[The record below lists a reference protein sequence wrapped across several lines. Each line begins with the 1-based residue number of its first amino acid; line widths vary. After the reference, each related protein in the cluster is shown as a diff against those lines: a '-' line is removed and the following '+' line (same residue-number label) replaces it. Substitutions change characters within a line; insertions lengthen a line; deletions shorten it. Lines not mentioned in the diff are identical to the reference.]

1 MHLALVG
8 TPNSGKTALFNALTG
23 SRQKVANYPGVTVE
37 RKEGSFVTPSGR
49 QVSVVDLPG
58 TYSLRGRSPD
68 EEITRDVVLGRTKG
82 EAMPD
87 LVLCVA
93 DSTNLRLTIRLVLEL
108 KSTGRPLAL
117 VLNMFDIATRRG
129 VTVDVPRLSEALG
142 VPVVTSIAVRKGGTA
157 DLLRLTDEIA
167 GASAT
172 PHRQNLWEP
181 LTVSQLRATQ
191 READRI
197 IAATVSLP
205 ARPDTWTA
213 RIDAVV
219 LHPVAGLAILMLLLF
234 VMFQAVFA
242 WAQPLME
249 LLSSAFEA
257 LGQFVHDTL
266 PAGLLQSFLQN
277 GVISGVGSVI
287 VFLPQIIIIFLFI
300 LLLEDFGYMAR
311 AAFLMDRIMGGAGLH
326 GRAFIPL
333 LSSFACAIPGIMAT
347 RVIDNRR
354 DRLTTILIAPLMT
367 CSARIPVYTL
377 IISAFIPAKMI
388 WGWVNLQGLVM
399 FGLYAAGIVSAL
411 GDVVPDQILHV
422 ARLRAGAVH
431 AGTARLQDAAAEEH
445 RDRHLHA
452 REYVPAARRHHDLL
466 DDGADL
472 VSGVVP
478 GSRLPAPTEPAIN
491 YSLAAMI
498 GKAIA
503 PLLSP
508 LGFNWQIA
516 VALIPGMAAREVAVA
531 ALGTVY
537 AIEGG
542 KEAADANRTGA
553 GDQMEPCH
561 RAVAAR
567 LVHLRAAMR
576 FHAGGDPPRN
586 RQLEVDGG
594 HLRLHAGA
602 RLCREF
608 CHLQHRGGARRRVA
622 KGRHGTVMGIEN
634 FRQLAGYNHWANRRL
649 YDAALKMPDEH
660 YRRPTGVFFGSLHG
674 TLNHLLLTDR
684 VWLKRLTG
692 EGEHPARLNAIL
704 HEDLKDL
711 VRARMTEDARLI
723 KVIGGYSAADL
734 GNTVSY
740 QTMSG
745 APQQQP
751 LRDILLHLFNH
762 QTHHRGHAHAC
773 CSIVTGTE
781 PLSLDLLLFQRG
793 VPAPDLN

>member
-1 MHLALVG
+1 MEAPLMHLALVG
-8 TPNSGKTALFNALTG
+8 TPNSGKTSLFNALTG

-37 RKEGSFVTPSGR
+37 RKEGAFVTPKGR
-49 QVSVVDLPG
+49 QVSLLDLPG

-68 EEITRDVVLGRTKG
+68 EEITRDVVLGRASG
-82 EAMPD
+82 EPLPD

-93 DSTNLRLTIRLVLEL
+93 DSTNLRLTIRLLLEL

-129 VTVDVPRLSEALG
+129 VSVDVAKLSETLG

-157 DLLRLTDEIA
+157 DLLRLTDEILA
-167 GASAT
+167 REDVSE
-172 PHRQNLWEP
+172 RQNLWQP
-181 LTVSQLRATQ
+181 LSVSELRATQ

-219 LHPVAGLAILMLLLF
+219 LHPVVGLLILLAILF

-242 WAQPLME
+242 WAQPLMG
-249 LLSSAFEA
+249 LLSSAFDA
-257 LGQFVHDTL
+257 LGRFVHDTL

-311 AAFLMDRIMGGAGLH
+311 AAFLMDRVMGGAGLH

-377 IISAFIPAKMI
+377 IISAFIPPKLM

-399 FGLYAAGIVSAL
+399 FGLYAAGIASAL
-411 GDVVPDQILHV
+411 GVSFVIKFFVWRDYQPAPFMLELPDYKMP
-422 ARLRAGAVH
+422 RLRSIGIGVYNRAKMFLQR
-431 AGTARLQDAAAEEH
+431 AGTTIFSMMVLIWFLASFPQAPIGAE
-445 RDRHLHA
+445 
-452 REYVPAARRHHDLL
+452 
-466 DDGADL
+466 G
-472 VSGVVP
+472 
-478 GSRLPAPTEPAIN
+478 PAIN

-498 GKAIA
+498 GKALEPMLA
-503 PLLSP
+503 PV
-508 LGFNWQIA
+508 GFNWQIA

-542 KEAADANRTGA
+542 KEAAEQIG
-553 GDQMEPCH
+553 Q
-561 RAVAAR
+561 V
-567 LVHLRAAMR
+567 
-576 FHAGGDPPRN
+576 
-586 RQLEVDGG
+586 
-594 HLRLHAGA
+594 
-602 RLCREF
+602 
-608 CHLQHRGGARRRVA
+608 
-622 KGRHGTVMGIEN
+622 
-634 FRQLAGYNHWANRRL
+634 LATKWSLAT
-649 YDAALKMPDEH
+649 AL
-660 YRRPTGVFFGSLHG
+660 SL
-674 TLNHLLLTDR
+674 LA
-684 VWLKRLTG
+684 WY
-692 EGEHPARLNAIL
+692 IF
-704 HEDLKDL
+704 
-711 VRARMTEDARLI
+711 
-723 KVIGGYSAADL
+723 
-734 GNTVSY
+734 
-740 QTMSG
+740 
-745 APQQQP
+745 APQCAST
-751 LRDILLHLFNH
+751 LAVIR
-762 QTHHRGHAHAC
+762 RE
-773 CSIVTGTE
+773 TGSSKWMVATFAYM
-781 PLSLDLLLFQRG
+781 LALAYLASLATYNIAAQLGLG
-793 VPAPDLN
+793 

>member
-1 MHLALVG
+1 MEAPLMHLALVG

-37 RKEGSFVTPSGR
+37 RKQGSFVTPLGR
-49 QVSVVDLPG
+49 QVSLVDLPG

-68 EEITRDVVLGRTKG
+68 EEITRDMVLGRTPG
-82 EAMPD
+82 EALPD

-108 KSTGRPLAL
+108 KRTGRPLAL

-129 VTVDVPRLSEALG
+129 VTVDVAQLSQALG

-157 DLLRLTDEIA
+157 DLLRLTDEISA
-167 GASAT
+167 QDHLPAS
-172 PHRQNLWEP
+172 QNLWEP
-181 LTVSQLRATQ
+181 LTVAQLRATQ

-205 ARPDTWTA
+205 TRPDTWTS

-219 LHPVAGLAILMLLLF
+219 LHPVAGLAILALILF

-249 LLSSAFEA
+249 GLSSAFAA
-257 LGQFVHDTL
+257 LGQLVHDTL

-377 IISAFIPAKMI
+377 IISAFIPDTQV
-388 WGWVNLQGLVM
+388 WGWVNLRGLVM
-399 FGLYAAGIVSAL
+399 FGLYATGIASAL
-411 GDVVPDQILHV
+411 GVSFLIKFFMLRDYAPAPFMLELPDYKLP
-422 ARLRAGAVH
+422 RLKSIAIGVYTRAKMFLQRAGTTIFSMMVLIWFLASFPL
-431 AGTARLQDAAAEEH
+431 A
-445 RDRHLHA
+445 
-452 REYVPAARRHHDLL
+452 P
-466 DDGADL
+466 DGAQD
-472 VSGVVP
+472 
-478 GSRLPAPTEPAIN
+478 PAIN
-491 YSLAAMI
+491 YSFAAMI
-498 GKAIA
+498 GKALE
-503 PLLSP
+503 PLLAP

-542 KEAADANRTGA
+542 KEAADQIGQLLATKWSLATALSLLAWYIFAPQCASTLAVIRRETGSSKWMAITFAYMLALAYVASLVTYQLAVALGA
-553 GDQMEPCH
+553 G
-561 RAVAAR
+561 
-567 LVHLRAAMR
+567 
-576 FHAGGDPPRN
+576 
-586 RQLEVDGG
+586 
-594 HLRLHAGA
+594 
-602 RLCREF
+602 
-608 CHLQHRGGARRRVA
+608 
-622 KGRHGTVMGIEN
+622 
-634 FRQLAGYNHWANRRL
+634 
-649 YDAALKMPDEH
+649 
-660 YRRPTGVFFGSLHG
+660 
-674 TLNHLLLTDR
+674 
-684 VWLKRLTG
+684 
-692 EGEHPARLNAIL
+692 
-704 HEDLKDL
+704 
-711 VRARMTEDARLI
+711 
-723 KVIGGYSAADL
+723 
-734 GNTVSY
+734 
-740 QTMSG
+740 
-745 APQQQP
+745 
-751 LRDILLHLFNH
+751 
-762 QTHHRGHAHAC
+762 
-773 CSIVTGTE
+773 
-781 PLSLDLLLFQRG
+781 
-793 VPAPDLN
+793 

>member
-1 MHLALVG
+1 MEAPLMHLALVG

-37 RKEGSFVTPSGR
+37 RKEGGFVTPRGR

-68 EEITRDVVLGRTKG
+68 EEITRDVVLGRTAG
-82 EAMPD
+82 EAVPD

-108 KSTGRPLAL
+108 KRTGRPLML

-129 VTVDVPRLSEALG
+129 VTVDVERLSEALG
-142 VPVVTSIAVRKGGTA
+142 IPVVTSIAVRKGGTA
-157 DLLRLTDEIA
+157 ELLRRTDEIA
-167 GASAT
+167 AQSA
-172 PHRQNLWEP
+172 P
-181 LTVSQLRATQ
+181 LQENRWQPLSVAELRATQ

-205 ARPDTWTA
+205 AKPDTWTA
-213 RIDAVV
+213 RVDAVV
-219 LHPVAGLAILMLLLF
+219 LHPVAGLAILAAILF

-249 LLSSAFEA
+249 LLSAAFAA
-257 LGQFVHDTL
+257 LGQLVHNTL

-377 IISAFIPAKMI
+377 IISAFIPAERI
-388 WGWVNLQGLVM
+388 WGWADLRGLVM
-399 FGLYAAGIVSAL
+399 FGLYAVGIASAL
-411 GDVVPDQILHV
+411 GVSFLIKFFMLRDYAPAPFMLELPDYKMP
-422 ARLRAGAVH
+422 RLKSIAIGVYTRAKMFLQRAGTTIFSMMVLIWFLASFPPPP
-431 AGTARLQDAAAEEH
+431 AGAE
-445 RDRHLHA
+445 
-452 REYVPAARRHHDLL
+452 
-466 DDGADL
+466 G
-472 VSGVVP
+472 
-478 GSRLPAPTEPAIN
+478 PAIN

-498 GKAIA
+498 GKTIE
-503 PLLSP
+503 PLLAP

-542 KEAADANRTGA
+542 KEAAEQIGQVLATKWSLATALSLLAWYIFAPQCASTLAVIRRETGSSKWMAVTFGYMLALAYVASLATYHIALAFGA
-553 GDQMEPCH
+553 G
-561 RAVAAR
+561 
-567 LVHLRAAMR
+567 
-576 FHAGGDPPRN
+576 
-586 RQLEVDGG
+586 
-594 HLRLHAGA
+594 
-602 RLCREF
+602 
-608 CHLQHRGGARRRVA
+608 
-622 KGRHGTVMGIEN
+622 
-634 FRQLAGYNHWANRRL
+634 
-649 YDAALKMPDEH
+649 
-660 YRRPTGVFFGSLHG
+660 
-674 TLNHLLLTDR
+674 
-684 VWLKRLTG
+684 
-692 EGEHPARLNAIL
+692 
-704 HEDLKDL
+704 
-711 VRARMTEDARLI
+711 
-723 KVIGGYSAADL
+723 
-734 GNTVSY
+734 
-740 QTMSG
+740 
-745 APQQQP
+745 
-751 LRDILLHLFNH
+751 
-762 QTHHRGHAHAC
+762 
-773 CSIVTGTE
+773 
-781 PLSLDLLLFQRG
+781 
-793 VPAPDLN
+793 